1 MIDRSSLKVG
11 KNMMTPEKAFAD
23 LPVMTVT
30 DLLQLPPVK
39 GKLKFSQLSDKISMK
54 HLLGL
59 QLWHF
64 FKYAELTEVVRQNDK
79 LFIDLLKKIWVGN
92 INVDV
97 ENLFKTIFI
106 SESDENNPKDALQ
119 MNEPAMKMS

>member
-1 MIDRSSLKVG
+1 
-11 KNMMTPEKAFAD
+11 MTPEKAFAD

-79 LFIDLLKKIWVGN
+79 LFIDLLKKVWVGN

-97 ENLFKTIFI
+97 ENLFKTRFI
-106 SESDENNPKDALQ
+106 SESDENNLKDALQ